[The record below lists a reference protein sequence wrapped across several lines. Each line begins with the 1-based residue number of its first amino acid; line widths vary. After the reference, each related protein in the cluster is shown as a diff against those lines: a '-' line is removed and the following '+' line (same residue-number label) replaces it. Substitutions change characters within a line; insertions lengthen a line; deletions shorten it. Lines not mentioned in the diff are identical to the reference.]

1 MSRTLST
8 NNGSL
13 ESLNVSERCGCK
25 PKAFQILRI
34 VVMRK
39 PGLCR
44 HGADRPV
51 RGILWRGPKRALNDG
66 GDLII
71 IDCPGSARTGLVQ
84 QPFDAVLQKA
94 STPLADGVLM
104 DAEFA
109 RNEFAGQAIRA
120 SEDNTAAFGQRP
132 RRAMAT
138 NLPFE
143 IRPFIRAQDQG
154 SNRTSRRVGHD
165 PAPTLSVKAP
175 PYNETN
181 FSSR

>member
-1 MSRTLST
+1 M
-8 NNGSL
+8 
-13 ESLNVSERCGCK
+13 ERIDQCVASFG
-25 PKAFQILRI
+25 
-34 VVMRK
+34 V
-39 PGLCR
+39 
-44 HGADRPV
+44 D
-51 RGILWRGPKRALNDG
+51 LWRGPKRALNDG

-94 STPLADGVLM
+94 SAPFADGVLM

-109 RNEFAGQAIRA
+109 RNGFAGHAIGA

-143 IRPFIRAQDQG
+143 IRPFIRPQDQG
-154 SNRTSRRVGHD
+154 SNRTSRRIGHNRV
-165 PAPTLSVKAP
+165 SHSQVKARS
-175 PYNETN
+175 YNETN
-181 FSSR
+181 FGSR